1 MSEEGN
7 FSAEGRNNFNVGEE
21 RERKGKEGGS
31 RREGAPPKTIDI
43 GHQRKVG
50 DEKSAR
56 EYVCGPRSVGRTP
69 LGSCSPLRPSLP
81 VVVVVVRQ

>member
-21 RERKGKEGGS
+21 KEGEG
-31 RREGAPPKTIDI
+31 EGAPPKTIDI
-43 GHQRKVG
+43 GHQRKVDVDDD

-56 EYVCGPRSVGRTP
+56 VHENMYAVLLS
-69 LGSCSPLRPSLP
+69 
-81 VVVVVVRQ
+81 